1 LNNNLFI
8 FLAIQ
13 FEIQILQISQ
23 KKKLDV
29 RNMTRE
35 SYIQNLLKTFQKFEV
50 TRACSELLKAQD
62 GPSHLLG
69 DNSYSFMV

>member
-1 LNNNLFI
+1 
-8 FLAIQ
+8 
-13 FEIQILQISQ
+13 
-23 KKKLDV
+23 
-29 RNMTRE
+29 MTRE